1 MTTETDK
8 STVEQIKVL
17 DNILENVSF
26 KSNED
31 INALIKET
39 QDTLSALMDE
49 LKRRQQDGLHKDIEN
64 LDVYMEEVD
73 SSFANLRK
81 FIEMALKELR
91 G

>member
-17 DNILENVSF
+17 DNILENVSL